1 MSLSTFLNSSLL
13 SGWQMFPVLS
23 AQVSAL
29 EMVMPQEEEGTENTF
44 LLSTTCSCATS
55 TTCISFPDMAP
66 LVSWAWLDYGPKLN

>member
-1 MSLSTFLNSSLL
+1 
-13 SGWQMFPVLS
+13 MFPVLS

-44 LLSTTCSCATS
+44 LPSAACSWTTS

-66 LVSWAWLDYGPKLN
+66 LVSWAWLDYGPKFN